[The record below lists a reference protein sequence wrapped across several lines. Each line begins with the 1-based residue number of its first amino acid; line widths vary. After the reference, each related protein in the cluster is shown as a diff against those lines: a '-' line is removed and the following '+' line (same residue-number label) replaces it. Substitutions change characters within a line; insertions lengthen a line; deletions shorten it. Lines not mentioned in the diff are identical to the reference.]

1 MSSSFAKRLADSD
14 KRVRDKTFVAVSK
27 WLSAREHL
35 SKLDGKKL
43 WRGLFYSF
51 WHADGRATQLDVA
64 NKMGAMIHG
73 LSREVAM
80 SYARAFAWTMRKE
93 WSGIDKHRMDKYFLL
108 SRRVTHHALRFAGE
122 RGWDC
127 AGELGEVL
135 GEAVFG
141 GGGKDGIASSEGIG
155 YKLHLAEVFL
165 NEIECV
171 AKGETGLTMDE
182 GEEDVASAPPMP
194 IPSDALSA
202 LLVMFIDAMQ
212 REESAVLQRRIRGH
226 VFEPLTDTSRLEDSG
241 APRLTPKTMKALC
254 ERAITLGAENGVEDV
269 CRESLYELHALLKK
283 GASKMV
289 KEAEALGID
298 PEADVCG
305 AAPKKMKKNG
315 VVAGKNGEKETPK
328 KSKKVKV
335 EDVPT
340 TTTEK
345 KKKKQKRQEMDEG
358 VMSEEEAKK
367 EKKRRKKERRLA
379 KEMEA
384 LARESAEA
392 EAKAKAAK
400 AKATTPT
407 STSNGKKN
415 PSTTTKNDNGSKLVA
430 MRAVGDAVDSP
441 TTSLDS
447 GSSSPSKRLVWNDD
461 AITYSTPHIKSRI
474 NTSRGKSNLKL
485 TPSKTLLRPIHAAAS
500 LKQRPSSAPIPGGKR
515 SKSKSK
521 LSRESFF

>member
-35 SKLDGKKL
+35 SRLDGKKL

-127 AGELGEVL
+127 AGELGEVM

-212 REESAVLQRRIRGH
+212 REESAVLQRRIRGN
-226 VFEPLTDTSRLEDSG
+226 VFEPLTDTSRLEDLGS
-241 APRLTPKTMKALC
+241 PRLTPKTMKALC

-283 GASKMV
+283 GASKMA

-305 AAPKKMKKNG
+305 AAPKKTKKKNG
-315 VVAGKNGEKETPK
+315 VVAGVNGEKETSK

-340 TTTEK
+340 TTEKKK

-392 EAKAKAAK
+392 EAKAKA
-400 AKATTPT
+400 TTP
-407 STSNGKKN
+407 TSNGKKHH
-415 PSTTTKNDNGSKLVA
+415 STMKNDNGSKLVA

-474 NTSRGKSNLKL
+474 DTSRGKSNLKL

>member
-80 SYARAFAWTMRKE
+80 SYVRAFAWTMRKE

-127 AGELGEVL
+127 AGELGEVM

-212 REESAVLQRRIRGH
+212 REESAVLQRRIRGN

-298 PEADVCG
+298 PEADCGG
-305 AAPKKMKKNG
+305 AAPKKTKKNG
-315 VVAGKNGEKETPK
+315 VAVNGEKETSK

-340 TTTEK
+340 TEK
-345 KKKKQKRQEMDEG
+345 KKKNKQKRQEMDEG

-392 EAKAKAAK
+392 EAKEKTAKGK
-400 AKATTPT
+400 TTTP
-407 STSNGKKN
+407 TSNGKKHH
-415 PSTTTKNDNGSKLVA
+415 STTKNDNGSKLVA

-441 TTSLDS
+441 TPSLDS

-474 NTSRGKSNLKL
+474 DTSRGKSNLKL